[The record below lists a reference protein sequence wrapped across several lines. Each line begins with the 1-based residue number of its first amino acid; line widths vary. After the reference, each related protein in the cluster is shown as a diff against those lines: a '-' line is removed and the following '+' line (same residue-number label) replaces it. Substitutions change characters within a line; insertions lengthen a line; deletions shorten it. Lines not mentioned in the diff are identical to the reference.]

1 AAGLQRCLPAEA
13 EWWEASWDALPGPRG
28 AAGSSGAPGSPAPYP
43 GVRAPGG
50 WPDPPESLT
59 ALDCGGPCAA
69 GREVG
74 QHSRRSGAGGGTND
88 NTCEFGD
95 RECVHN
101 QKYRLAKATGRI
113 SELETVLIPAVS
125 PAKRGTSSWTS
136 HYRWEDPGVT
146 LLSHI

>member
-1 AAGLQRCLPAEA
+1 MYVCPETCPKGL
-13 EWWEASWDALPGPRG
+13 SN
-28 AAGSSGAPGSPAPYP
+28 
-43 GVRAPGG
+43 
-50 WPDPPESLT
+50 
-59 ALDCGGPCAA
+59 GPC
-69 GREVG
+69 
-74 QHSRRSGAGGGTND
+74 GGTND

-95 RECVHN
+95 RECIHN

-136 HYRWEDPGVT
+136 HFRWEDPGVT